1 MELMEYNDLK
11 KLAKAAS
18 RKTALTFSAN
28 GVEQS
33 FTASDVDAALRAQ
46 FELLGSDFK
55 SFRRNKNVIF
65 ELIEDSIDEILPKKV
80 MAQYERFAEVK
91 TIAQGDQ
98 AVFKLKITE
107 AARKRAKSFVT
118 RVGLAGRYETM
129 MLDGRELRV
138 AMSAIG
144 YALRI
149 GFEEFLDGRYS
160 FADFTDIMLEGMND
174 YIYAEIAKA
183 LAASVQQL
191 PKANTYEGA
200 GFDEVVM
207 DQLLAISDSYG
218 NGPATIFC
226 TREFAATMLPQ
237 DKYFSNEMKN
247 KLWEQGMLGDY
258 KGHTVIILEQSMVDE
273 RNEEKVIDP
282 SQAYIFANVGEKPV
296 KIVFEG
302 QTAVRTVDGN
312 DDWSTDLQT
321 YKKFGVAVFTNPSIC
336 SYKNTDLKKA
346 SR

>member
-28 GVEQS
+28 GAEQS
-33 FTASDVDAALRAQ
+33 FSASDVDAALRAQ
-46 FELLGSDFK
+46 FELLGSDYK
-55 SFRRNKNVIF
+55 SFRRNQNLIF

-80 MAQYERFAEVK
+80 MAQYERFAETK

-144 YALRI
+144 YALCI

-191 PKANTYEGA
+191 PKANVYEGA

-247 KLWEQGMLGDY
+247 TLWEQGMLGDY
-258 KGHTVIILEQSMVDE
+258 KGHTVIIFEQSMVDE

-302 QTAVRTVDGN
+302 QTAVRTVEDN